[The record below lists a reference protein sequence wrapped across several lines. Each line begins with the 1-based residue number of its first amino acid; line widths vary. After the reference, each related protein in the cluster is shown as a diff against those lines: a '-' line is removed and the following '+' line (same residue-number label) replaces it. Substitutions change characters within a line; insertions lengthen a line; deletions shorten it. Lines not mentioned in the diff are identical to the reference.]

1 MGHQLRLDDF
11 FKFGKRRKEVREKR
25 EVKVRKEVSKRRES
39 AILERSISEI
49 KNNKKTSMETGKSI
63 KISTHPSLEPKM
75 VFPKN
80 TGPCYLLSVQYDGKN
95 QKALLKLYDPESKQ
109 ILLWYDNTGHL
120 PYFLTDLTP
129 DKVSEIDKIRN
140 HPSFSHLER
149 VEKYDLLYDRKVYMT
164 KIVMKDPKSV
174 GVVREYVPK
183 AWEAH
188 IKYHNNYIYDRQL
201 TPGMLYKVVNGSLVP
216 VEISIPEE
224 IRRNVEELFKDEED
238 EIKRYVKDWLPLF
251 QLPPPDLKRVAID
264 IEVFTEARNRIP
276 DPRKAKNEIISV
288 SMVSNDGLKKVL
300 ILAREGIVFGNKPPN
315 YPEDAEIEVFDSERH
330 LIAEVFRVLNS
341 YPVILTFNG
350 DNFDLP
356 YLQNRAKN
364 LGFPDK
370 YLPFIITE
378 EEVRHKVNI
387 HIDLYRFFNNKAIQV
402 YAFGGKYKE
411 FTLDAIASA
420 LLGVSKIALEAVVSE
435 LTYSELIA
443 YNFRDAWLTL
453 NLTTFDD
460 NLVMKLIILMMRIS
474 KLSMEEL
481 TRHAVSHWI
490 KNLFYWEHRRRGYL
504 IPLSEDILNM
514 KGEAVTEAT
523 IKGKK
528 YAGAI
533 VVQPPAGVFF
543 NVLVLDF
550 ASLYPSIIKKWNLSY
565 ETVRCPHPE
574 CRSNIIPET
583 KHWVCRKRRGI
594 TSVITGL
601 LRDFRVKIYK
611 KAAKNKNLPETE
623 RAWYSVVEK
632 AMKVFINASYGVFG
646 ASTFPLYCPPAA
658 ESVTAIGRYA
668 IKKTIEKARELG
680 LEVLYGDTDSLFL
693 HNPPQDKI
701 EELIRFV
708 EEELGLEIEVDKIY
722 RYVAFSGRKKNYVGI
737 YPDGSV
743 DVKGLVGKKRN
754 TPEFIKKAFYEVLKA
769 IGNVKDEAEFEKV
782 KYVIRDIV
790 LDIYKRLKNKELTL
804 DEVAFKVS
812 LSKPLES
819 YVKTI
824 PQHVRAAK
832 MLKEVGI
839 DVQKGDVIA
848 YVKVRSKYGVKPV
861 QLAKIDEID
870 VDKYVDQIEST
881 FEQLL
886 DAFNID
892 FKEIIGVTKLESFF
906 G

>member
-11 FKFGKRRKEVREKR
+11 FKTKSKTSKTKKL
-25 EVKVRKEVSKRRES
+25 VKTSVKHVEENVKASP
-39 AILERSISEI
+39 LEETINEI
-49 KNNKKTSMETGKSI
+49 KNRKEEGKKTLANVKPELRT
-63 KISTHPSLEPKM
+63 PLEPE
-75 VFPKN
+75 VLTPRN
-80 TGPCYLLSVQYDGKN
+80 TGSCYLLSVQYDGKN
-95 QKALLKLYDPESKQ
+95 QKAVLKLYDPKAHK
-109 ILLWYDNTGHL
+109 IYLWYDNTGHM

-129 DKVSEIDKIRN
+129 DKVNEISRIIN

-174 GVVREYVPK
+174 GTVREYVPK

-201 TPGMLYKVVNGSLVP
+201 TPGMLYKVVNGSLKP
-216 VEISIPEE
+216 VAVKIPTEILEK
-224 IRRNVEELFKDEED
+224 VDELFKDED
-238 EIKRYVKDWLPLF
+238 VEIKKYVREWLPLF
-251 QLPPPDLKRVAID
+251 QIPPPDLKRVAID
-264 IEVFTEARNRIP
+264 IEVVSEARNRIP
-276 DPRKAKNEIISV
+276 DPKKAKNEIISV
-288 SMVSNDGLKKVL
+288 SLVSNDGLKKVL
-300 ILAREGIVFGNKPPN
+300 ILTREGVIFGNKPSN
-315 YPEDAEIEVFDSERH
+315 FPEDIEIEIFDNERH
-330 LIAEVFRVLNS
+330 LLAEVFRIINN
-341 YPVILTFNG
+341 YPIILTFNG

-378 EEVRHKVNI
+378 EEVRHKVAI

-420 LLGVSKIALEAVVSE
+420 LLGVSKIALEAVVGE
-435 LTYSELIA
+435 LTYSELIT

-490 KNLFYWEHRRRGYL
+490 KNLFYWEHRRHGYL
-504 IPLSEDILNM
+504 IPLSEDILAM

-565 ETVRCPHPE
+565 ETVKCPHSE
-574 CRSNIIPET
+574 CKTNIIPET
-583 KHWVCRKRRGI
+583 KHWVCKKRKGL
-594 TSVITGL
+594 TSIITGL

-611 KAAKNKNLPETE
+611 KAAKNKGLPETE

-658 ESVTAIGRYA
+658 ESVTAIGRFA
-668 IKKTIEKARELG
+668 IKKTIEKASQLG
-680 LEVLYGDTDSLFL
+680 LKVLYGDTDSLFL
-693 HNPPQDKI
+693 HNPPEDKI
-701 EELIRFV
+701 EELIKFV

-722 RYVAFSGRKKNYVGI
+722 KYVAFSGRKKNYIGV

-754 TPEFIKKAFYEVLKA
+754 TPGFIKKAFYDVLKA
-769 IGNVKDEAEFEKV
+769 VGGVRNEAEFIKV
-782 KYVIRDIV
+782 KAIIRNIV
-790 LDIYKRLKNKELTL
+790 LDIYNKLKNKELTL

-848 YVKVRSKYGVKPV
+848 YIKVKSKHGVKPV

-906 G
+906 S

>member
-11 FKFGKRRKEVREKR
+11 FRIEKKR
-25 EVKVRKEVSKRRES
+25 EAERKKEAEKETLKSKELM
-39 AILERSISEI
+39 LEKSTVEI
-49 KNNKKTSMETGKSI
+49 KNNGKASI
-63 KISTHPSLEPKM
+63 SGREIAKPDVHLLLEPKT

-95 QKALLKLYDPESKQ
+95 QKAMLKLYDPENKQ
-109 ILLWYDNTGHL
+109 VILWYDNSGHL

-129 DKVSEIDKIRN
+129 DKVSEIDKIKN

-174 GVVREYVPK
+174 GIVREYVPK

-188 IKYHNNYIYDRQL
+188 IKYHNNYIYDKQL
-201 TPGMLYKVVNGSLVP
+201 TPGMLYKIVNGSLVP
-216 VEISIPEE
+216 VEISVSEE
-224 IRRNVEELFKDEED
+224 IKRKVEELFKNVDEE
-238 EIKRYVKDWLPLF
+238 IKWYAKEWLPLF
-251 QLPPPDLKRVAID
+251 QLPPPDLKRVAVD
-264 IEVFTEARNRIP
+264 IEVFSEVRNRIP
-276 DPRKAKNEIISV
+276 DPKKARNEIISV
-288 SMVSNDGLKKVL
+288 SLVSNDGLRKVL
-300 ILAREGIVFGNKPPN
+300 ILAREDIVFGNKPPN
-315 YPEDAEIEVFDSERH
+315 YPEDVEVEIFDSERH
-330 LIAEVFRVLNS
+330 LIAEVFRILNS

-364 LGFPDK
+364 LGFPEK
-370 YLPFIITE
+370 YLPFIVAE

-387 HIDLYRFFNNKAIQV
+387 HIDLYKFFNNKAIQV
-402 YAFGGKYKE
+402 YAFGGKYKD
-411 FTLDAIASA
+411 FTLDAIGSA
-420 LLGVSKIALEAVVSE
+420 LLGVSKVALEAVVSE

-443 YNFRDAWLTL
+443 YNYRDAWLTL

-474 KLSMEEL
+474 KLSIDEL

-490 KNLFYWEHRRRGYL
+490 KNLLYWEHRRRGYL
-504 IPLSEDILNM
+504 IPLSEDILNV

-550 ASLYPSIIKKWNLSY
+550 ASLYPSIIKRWNLSY

-594 TSVITGL
+594 TSIISGL
-601 LRDFRVKIYK
+601 LRDFRVKVYK
-611 KAAKNKNLPETE
+611 KAAKSMNIPETE

-632 AMKVFINASYGVFG
+632 AMKVFINALYGVFG

-668 IKKTIEKARELG
+668 IKKTIEKAGELG

-693 HNPPQDKI
+693 HSPPQDKI

-708 EEELGLEIEVDKIY
+708 EDELGLEIEVDKIY
-722 RYVAFSGRKKNYVGI
+722 KYVAFSGRKKNYVGI

-754 TPEFIKKAFYEVLKA
+754 TPEFIKKAFYEVLSA

-782 KYVIRDIV
+782 KNVVRDIV

-804 DEVAFKVS
+804 DEAAFKVS

-848 YVKVRSKYGVKPV
+848 YVKVKSKYGVKPV

-870 VDKYVDQIEST
+870 DDKYVDQIKSA

-906 G
+906 S